1 MPVPLIATSSIR
13 GGCPPLDD
21 MPPDALSTA
30 SRIWMGVL
38 RGYLLPALGL
48 IRMRIVM
55 LALAH

>member
-1 MPVPLIATSSIR
+1 MPVPLIATSSIH
-13 GGCPPLDD
+13 GGCPRLTKCLRH
-21 MPPDALSTA
+21 ALSTA

-38 RGYLLPALGL
+38 RGYLLPVLGL